1 MKATKKLILV
11 AVLAA
16 VSPVTASADGY
27 LVDSTGSIYKDISG
41 ECWHTTI
48 WDPSMAVKGCDPVAV
63 VSEQEIAPLPPQ
75 SAPVVTKK
83 FSRKFTFTEEDLFDF
98 DKSALRPKGKTKL
111 DNMVHDL
118 EGTKYEVIHVTG
130 YTDRIGTAG
139 YNLKLSVARADEVK
153 VYLMNKGIPADR
165 IQAEGKGETL
175 PNTDRA
181 DCKGE
186 TSKENIACLQ
196 PDRRTEISVDGIKV
210 AEAGNR

>member
-1 MKATKKLILV
+1 MEATKKLILV

-16 VSPVTASADGY
+16 VLPVTASADGY

-63 VSEQEIAPLPPQ
+63 VSEQEITPLPP
-75 SAPVVTKK
+75 APVETKM
-83 FSRKFTFTEEDLFDF
+83 FSKKFTFTEEDLFGF
-98 DKSALRPKGKTKL
+98 DKSELRPKGKTKL
-111 DNMVHDL
+111 DNMVHNL

-139 YNLKLSVARADEVK
+139 YNLKLSEARADEVK

-165 IQAEGKGETL
+165 IKAEGKGETL
-175 PNTDRA
+175 PNTDPT
-181 DCKGE
+181 DCKGK
-186 TSKENIACLQ
+186 TSEENIICLQ
-196 PDRRTEISVDGIKV
+196 PDRRTEVSVDGIKV